1 MSFRVFSALPIA
13 FVLLLGCQDQQYVSP
28 DTANLSITN
37 LDTGIERVNRCNFIP
52 VLLGNQVKSRYV
64 VEGSLKAV
72 ISLTRDKVTV
82 SFEGEASLPE
92 PWTVESTKF
101 REKFAESSDTP
112 PDNYDVRLSSQ
123 CKVDEP

>member
-1 MSFRVFSALPIA
+1 MSFRAFSALPIA
-13 FVLLLGCQDQQYVSP
+13 FMLLLGCQDQQYVSP

-52 VLLGNQVKSRYV
+52 VLLGNQVKTRYV

-82 SFEGEASLPE
+82 SFEGEGHLPD
-92 PWTVESTKF
+92 PWTVESSKF

>member
-1 MSFRVFSALPIA
+1 MSLRA
-13 FVLLLGCQDQQYVSP
+13 FFAVPLSLALLLGCQDQQYVSP

-37 LDTGIERVNRCNFIP
+37 LDTGTERVNRCNYIP
-52 VLLGNQVKSRYV
+52 VLLGNEVKTRYV

-72 ISLTRDKVTV
+72 ISLTRDKITV
-82 SFEGEASLPE
+82 SFEGASNLPDA
-92 PWTVESTKF
+92 WTVESSKF

-112 PDNYDVRLSSQ
+112 PDNYDVQLSSQ